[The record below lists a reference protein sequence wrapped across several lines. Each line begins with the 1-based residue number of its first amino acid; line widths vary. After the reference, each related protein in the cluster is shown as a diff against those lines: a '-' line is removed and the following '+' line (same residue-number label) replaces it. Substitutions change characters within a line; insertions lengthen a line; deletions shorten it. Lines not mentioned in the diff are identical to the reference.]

1 MATSLSSFSSASAES
16 SNGDVNSKQ
25 LLRASIVL
33 PTYNESGNIEP
44 LIHQLLSLRSQFD
57 LEILVVDDDSAD
69 GTAELVRLISHQWP
83 QVRLV
88 RRVGRSGLSSAI
100 KEGLLDATGDLALV
114 MDSDGQHDPS
124 AVSKALES
132 LQANHLDLVVGS
144 RFHPQSEI
152 HGLSSRRER

>member
-1 MATSLSSFSSASAES
+1 MATSFPSFPSTSTGSSA
-16 SNGDVNSKQ
+16 GDASIKQ
-25 LLRASIVL
+25 LPRVSIVL
-33 PTYNESGNIEP
+33 PTYNESGNIEA
-44 LIHQLLSLRSQFD
+44 LIHQLLSMRSRFS

-69 GTAELVRLISHQWP
+69 GTADLVRQISHRWP

-132 LQANHLDLVVGS
+132 LQAN
-144 RFHPQSEI
+144 
-152 HGLSSRRER
+152 